1 MATEYVYNELTGE
14 FEEREVQPPRFKY
27 FRLRNNKAFLNTPCT
42 IEWEV
47 ENASSVS
54 LDRVGPQ
61 SLVGFFTFRPH
72 ELTSRWTLRAHGE
85 GDSELTLEVKASPL
99 PKIHSF
105 NATQRR
111 NNETYIVGD
120 RIVLNWN
127 AEFYDQIRLNGN
139 DVTGLSSAEVE
150 LTSEQNDF
158 EIEAQCEDHISKEQ
172 LHIEAY
178 KKPKFSVIT
187 SRERLRL
194 GRNEDVTISWNIE
207 DAYSAK
213 LYFNGTTETI
223 PLNGSKTFLPETTT
237 KYKILAVALDQ
248 RRSFDVIKKIE
259 VLPEADIF
267 FAASREYTLPGVPL
281 QLSWKIVH
289 GKNANLIG
297 DFNGAGQIPFEG
309 NMTIELESNQTIRL
323 QVEDDFGITESSI
336 NIRMLPVPVM
346 KEIQVPTPS
355 LKRTLSIETNVS
367 RPDLCVSAP
376 QYSTIRTIPFVP
388 KMNMPELIVKPSF
401 VDLIKKIPDEP
412 LSVKGWKYINSVTS
426 SLFSIL
432 KKSIK
437 LQYENK

>member
-99 PKIHSF
+99 PKILSF
-105 NATQRR
+105 KATQRR

-158 EIEAQCEDHISKEQ
+158 EIEAQCEDHISKDAVISTDGWTGYSP
-172 LHIEAY
+172 L
-178 KKPKFSVIT
+178 KKEYPK
-187 SRERLRL
+187 
-194 GRNEDVTISWNIE
+194 D
-207 DAYSAK
+207 
-213 LYFNGTTETI
+213 FN
-223 PLNGSKTFLPETTT
+223 FLPGAE
-237 KYKILAVALDQ
+237 KILAKGKEEPYDLAISVDCTDLKRLAGGKEYFEPAKRTIQIDHH
-248 RRSFDVIKKIE
+248 SVNSM
-259 VLPEADIF
+259 
-267 FAASREYTLPGVPL
+267 FA
-281 QLSWKIVH
+281 
-289 GKNANLIG
+289 
-297 DFNGAGQIPFEG
+297 DFNYVDPVAPACCQVLIAMFEYYE
-309 NMTIELESNQTIRL
+309 IE
-323 QVEDDFGITESSI
+323 ITRELALWFST
-336 NIRMLPVPVM
+336 LD
-346 KEIQVPTPS
+346 PS
-355 LKRTLSIETNVS
+355 LSN
-367 RPDLCVSAP
+367 D
-376 QYSTIRTIPFVP
+376 
-388 KMNMPELIVKPSF
+388 
-401 VDLIKKIPDEP
+401 
-412 LSVKGWKYINSVTS
+412 
-426 SLFSIL
+426 
-432 KKSIK
+432 
-437 LQYENK
+437 